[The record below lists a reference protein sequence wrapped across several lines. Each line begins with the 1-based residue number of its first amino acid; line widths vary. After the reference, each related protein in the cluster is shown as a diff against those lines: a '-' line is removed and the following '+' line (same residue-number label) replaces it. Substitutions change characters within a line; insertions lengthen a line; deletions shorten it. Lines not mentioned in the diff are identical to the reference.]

1 MSTALWLLAVQG
13 VLGAFDT
20 LYYHEWKAR
29 LPARVPG
36 TRPELLLHAARD
48 FFYALLFATLPWLAW
63 RGLWAAVLALVIA
76 VEIVITLADFVV
88 EDRVRQPLG
97 GVFPGERCTHAV
109 MGILYGAVL
118 AHLVPE
124 LLAAWHLPTHLAF
137 APVPLPEPLRALL
150 ALMAVGVFGSGVRDL
165 AAALGVPGSHWPW
178 PAHETIRAERPG
190 TRAGTPS
197 PGPR

>member
-29 LPARVPG
+29 LPAGMPG

-48 FFYALLFATLPWLAW
+48 FLYALLFATLPWVAW
-63 RGLWAAVLALVIA
+63 RGAWAAVLALVFA
-76 VEIVITLADFVV
+76 MEIVITLADFVV

-97 GVFPGERCTHAV
+97 GVFPGERCMHAV
-109 MGILYGAVL
+109 MAILYGAVL

-124 LLAAWHLPTHLAF
+124 LLVWWREPTALAL
-137 APVPLPEPLRALL
+137 APAPIPEGLRTLL
-150 ALMAVGVFGSGVRDL
+150 GLMAVGVFGSGVRDGL
-165 AAALGVPGSHWPW
+165 AALQVPGAHWPW
-178 PAHETIRAERPG
+178 PARGG
-190 TRAGTPS
+190 TAP
-197 PGPR
+197 